1 VARPARRPGNL
12 PAEATSF
19 IGRRRELA
27 TLRAKLAGG
36 RLVCLV
42 GPGGVGKT
50 RLALRAAGDLAR
62 GFPGGVWLVE
72 LAEIRDP
79 ALVANAVLAALDLRD
94 QAAADP
100 ASLLLSYLRDKR
112 LLLLVDNC
120 EHLLAAAA
128 GLLAEV
134 LRSAPGVKVIATS
147 RQPLS
152 LQGEFLVPVPPLD
165 LPDALADEPLKTLRH
180 NEAVALFGQRAAAAT
195 GDFELTEANAAS
207 VADVCRRLDGLP
219 LAIELAAVRTRV
231 LSVGQIRDRLTD
243 RFLLLDGGGGGGDA
257 LPRQRTLAT
266 TIDWSHD
273 LLTGDE
279 RALLRRLY
287 VFAGRFTLDDVEQVC
302 SGTLE
307 VLSSLVDKSLVLR
320 VGEDAR
326 QVACYRLHE
335 TMREYAA
342 AKARE
347 AGEAES
353 LEQRCACYYRDWC
366 RRTGARARYELV
378 DWLGWMELEI
388 DNVRGALQSC
398 LARKDFQLG
407 LDLAAVVGWYW
418 ITRATSEGVRWLD
431 EMLAKAGDG
440 PHPLAFF
447 MRGFLAVLQSDPAAA
462 VPWLER
468 AATASGQAGYASLE
482 SQSLS
487 MAAIA
492 AHFGGHGSYAGRLL
506 EAAEKIAATRQ
517 DDYPTKISVLQAHSL
532 CGLLDGDLDRVN
544 RAATLGTTLSHSTGD
559 LYALAMMQANLGLAA
574 LIGGDLN
581 RCRPLLVEALRIA
594 RRIDDRVA
602 QYVLLDSLA
611 CHACGTGGFRLAAR
625 LLGAAETLQ
634 TGVGASVLP
643 YLQPSATGARQSTI
657 TALGPA
663 VFKAEFEAGQGLARE
678 EALALALGEP
688 APISTL
694 DAVPSVLGRR
704 QAEVARL
711 IADGLSNKQ
720 IAACLVIS
728 EHTVDSHI
736 RNIMTKLG
744 CRSRAQIAAWV
755 ASRNA

>member
-1 VARPARRPGNL
+1 MARPVRRPGNL
-12 PAEATSF
+12 PSEATSF

-27 TLRAKLAGG
+27 TLRTKLAGG

-50 RLALRAAGDLAR
+50 RLALRAAADLAR

-100 ASLLLSYLRDKR
+100 PALLLAYLRDKR
-112 LLLLVDNC
+112 LLLVVDNC

-128 GLLAEV
+128 SLLGEV
-134 LRSAPGVKVIATS
+134 LRFAPGVKVIATS

-165 LPDALADEPLKTLRH
+165 LPDAAQAELLKLLRH
-180 NEAVALFGQRAAAAT
+180 NEAVTLFAQRAAAAT
-195 GDFELTEANAAS
+195 GDFELTEGNAAF
-207 VADVCRRLDGLP
+207 VVDVCRRLDGLP

-231 LSVGQIRDRLTD
+231 LGVGQIRDRLTD
-243 RFLLLDGGGGGGDA
+243 RFSLLNDGGHYG

-266 TIDWSHD
+266 AIDWSHD
-273 LLTGDE
+273 LLTDDE
-279 RALLRRLY
+279 RVLLRRLC

-302 SGTLE
+302 SGTLD

-335 TMREYAA
+335 TMREYAMV
-342 AKARE
+342 KARE
-347 AGEAES
+347 AGEAEP
-353 LEQRCACYYRDWC
+353 LEVRCARYYRDWC
-366 RRTGARARYELV
+366 RRTGPRSRYELI

-388 DNVRGALQSC
+388 DNIRGALQRC
-398 LARKDFQLG
+398 LVRKDFQLG
-407 LDLAAVVGWYW
+407 LDLAALVGWYW

-431 EMLAKAGDG
+431 EMLARAGDD

-447 MRGFLAVLQSDPAAA
+447 MRGFLAILQSDPAQA

-468 AATASGQAGYASLE
+468 AAVAARDAGHCGLE

-487 MAAIA
+487 MGAIA
-492 AHFGGHGSYAGRLL
+492 AHMGGDGRYAGQLL
-506 EAAEKIAATRQ
+506 EAAERIAASREG
-517 DDYPTKISVLQAHSL
+517 DYPTKISVLQAHSL

-544 RAATLGTTLSHSTGD
+544 RAATLGTDLSRSMGD
-559 LYALAMMQANLGLAA
+559 LYSLAMMLANLGLAA
-574 LIGGDLN
+574 LTGGDLD
-581 RCRPLLVEALRIA
+581 RCRPPVVEALRIA
-594 RRIDDRVA
+594 RRLDDRVA

-611 CHACGTGGFRLAAR
+611 CHASGAGDFRLAAR
-625 LLGAAETLQ
+625 LQGAAETLQ
-634 TGVGASVLP
+634 TGVSASVLP
-643 YLQPSATGARQSTI
+643 YLQPSVAGAKRATIA
-657 TALGPA
+657 ALGTSA
-663 VFKAEFEAGQGLARE
+663 YKAEFEAGQGLGRH

-688 APISTL
+688 MPTSTL
-694 DAVPSVLGRR
+694 DTVESPLGRR

-711 IADGLSNKQ
+711 ISDGLSNKQ
-720 IAACLVIS
+720 IAARLVIS
-728 EHTVDSHI
+728 EHTVDTHV

-755 ASRNA
+755 ASTNP